1 VTDQEFQIACLYLQD
16 CQRLIA
22 AGKLQRWDVVKWTL
36 TVNFALATASG
47 IAHKAQGYFFFLSVL
62 VAALGFILIVHYN
75 QRITRAREDSNK
87 PVTYLMN
94 NQIDIEAI
102 GCSPATYSKDDWLW
116 LYDFP
121 ERAAFAYAVFLISI
135 MPALVAWLFVM

>member
-1 VTDQEFQIACLYLQD
+1 MNDQEFQIACLYLQD

-47 IAHKAQGYFFFLSVL
+47 IAHKAQGFFLFLSVL

-87 PVTYLMN
+87 PVTYLRKN
-94 NQIDIEAI
+94 GIDVI
-102 GCSPATYSKDDWLW
+102 GGSPATYSRGDW

-121 ERAAFAYAVFLISI
+121 ELAAFAYAVLFISI

>member
-1 VTDQEFQIACLYLQD
+1 MNDQEFQIACLYLQD

-47 IAHKAQGYFFFLSVL
+47 IAHKAQGFFLFLSVL
-62 VAALGFILIVHYN
+62 VAVLGFILIVHYN

-94 NQIDIEAI
+94 NGIKIEAI
-102 GCSPATYSKDDWLW
+102 GGSPATNSGVWLW

-121 ERAAFAYAVFLISI
+121 ELAAFAYAVFFISI
-135 MPALVAWLFVM
+135 MPALVAWLFVI